1 MENLLLKYQNQI
13 TEIVAF
19 AKRTNYNIDNGVD
32 ELVRLWLN
40 DSLRVHNILMENK
53 SETIRMV
60 KYYLK

>member
-1 MENLLLKYQNQI
+1 MENLLLKYQDQI
-13 TEIVAF
+13 TEIVVF

-60 KYYLK
+60 KFCLK

>member
-1 MENLLLKYQNQI
+1 MENLLLKYQDQI
-13 TEIVAF
+13 TEIVVF

-53 SETIRMV
+53 SETIRMI
-60 KYYLK
+60 KFCLK

>member
-60 KYYLK
+60 KSYLN